1 MLELEKILADTN
13 IILLS
18 DEVYE
23 HLIFDGIE
31 HESACKFPRLAE
43 RAIICASFGKTFHN
57 TGWKTGYCVAPKE
70 LMKEIRKIHELTVF
84 SVNHPMQ
91 VAYTEYLKNPRHYL
105 ELSKFYQQK
114 RDLFLNLIKD
124 SKFSF
129 TPSSGT
135 YYQLLNFSG
144 ITEEKDVNFAERL
157 VKENKLASIP
167 VSVFN
172 INQKDNSQ
180 LRFCFAKTDET
191 LEKAAEILCKL

>member
-1 MLELEKILADTN
+1 MLQLQDILSGTP

-23 HLIFDGIE
+23 HLIFDKNK
-31 HESACKFPRLAE
+31 HQSASKFPELSE
-43 RAIICASFGKTFHN
+43 RSIVCASFGKTFHN
-57 TGWKTGYCVAPKE
+57 TGWKTGYCVAPEK
-70 LMKEIRKIHELTVF
+70 LMKEIRKIHEVTVF

-91 VAYTEYLKNPRHYL
+91 RAYAEYLKNPKNYL
-105 ELSKFYQQK
+105 ELSKFYQTK

-124 SKFSF
+124 SKFTF

-144 ITEEKDVNFAERL
+144 ITDENDVNFAERL
-157 VKENKLASIP
+157 VKEHGLASIP

-172 INQKDNSQ
+172 INEKDNSQ
-180 LRFCFAKTDET
+180 LRFCFAKTDDT